1 MGGCAGQWKY
11 RSELKRGV
19 SAVAMYTCDM
29 HRILMI
35 SSVVIFTICISLP
48 QGLHAAEPIT
58 RRDGFLLLWNSISRP
73 AESTREVPY
82 IDVSEHDRG
91 YREIT
96 YAKARGILNDE
107 NARFRPDEP
116 LTQSDAL
123 LLLFRTR
130 NIERL
135 LEDGLKDFMELPNA
149 PDVPALAKKYDL
161 QFDLEAASLTEEMLL
176 ALMRDLDTK
185 LAAEVHEASL
195 YSEKFHGKGT
205 AFGET
210 FDMHA
215 LTAAHRSFPSNTLV
229 RVRNIANGKTVVV
242 RINDRGPFVQGR
254 DMDLSLA
261 SFLTIAE
268 RSLGKINVTFERLGD
283 INLVRQCKDDR
294 LQRRVTKDVRLSP
307 GIPHS
312 LALGTA
318 LQLTSDQSFVIRDI
332 IYPDDARSGVQT
344 WVTEGET
351 FEFTPAVVGLYRF
364 LIGTKVGRIREMRM
378 EVRGCTE

>member
-1 MGGCAGQWKY
+1 MRHFFLSALIFAGTL
-11 RSELKRGV
+11 S
-19 SAVAMYTCDM
+19 
-29 HRILMI
+29 
-35 SSVVIFTICISLP
+35 SSVAF
-48 QGLHAAEPIT
+48 AAEPIL

-73 AESTREVPY
+73 AESTREKPY
-82 IDVSEHDRG
+82 IDVSQGDRG
-91 YREIT
+91 FLEIT
-96 YAKARGILNDE
+96 YAKSRGILNDE
-107 NARFRPDEP
+107 NVRFRPDEP
-116 LTQSDAL
+116 LTPSDAL

-135 LEDGLKDFMELPNA
+135 LEDGGNDFMELPNA

-161 QFDLEAASLTEEMLL
+161 PFDPAASSLTEEMLL
-176 ALMRDLDTK
+176 GLMRDLDAK
-185 LAAEVHEASL
+185 LAAEVHEVSL

-261 SFLTIAE
+261 SFLAIAE
-268 RSLGKINVTFERLGD
+268 RSLGKIDVTFERLGD
-283 INLVRQCKDDR
+283 INLVQQCKDDR
-294 LQRRVTKDVRLSP
+294 LQKRVTKDVRLNP

-332 IYPDDARSGVQT
+332 VYPDDARSGVQT

-351 FEFTPAVVGLYRF
+351 FEFTPSVSGLYRF
-364 LIGTKVGRIREMRM
+364 FLGTPAGRIRELRM
-378 EVRGCTE
+378 EVRECSR